1 LAPAVDVGSPWRAA
15 KFSSSGLAE
24 RQGSPSTPPEYA
36 DPIHLRFDAP
46 GVSWRFRGADSA
58 TRPTLRPKPSSSR
71 AVPPTTTFA
80 HVVATRGVTPRRCP
94 SAGEDLLGTRVSRK
108 AGEARSHRQGWRGST
123 QISRRRPAGTARA
136 PCAKCYAGC
145 RAPQAGG
152 AQAVLVSAGGV
163 RPREPA
169 APDSVAT
176 STAASSG
183 RRMAGHSGS
192 ARINGGH
199 RGAADGCV
207 PFGVPQRPQTRGQS
221 QGAAES

>member
-1 LAPAVDVGSPWRAA
+1 MSDRPGARRSSARPGWLSGRAVR
-15 KFSSSGLAE
+15 
-24 RQGSPSTPPEYA
+24 RQRRSTPS
-36 DPIHLRFDAP
+36 R
-46 GVSWRFRGADSA
+46 STCDS
-58 TRPTLRPKPSSSR
+58 TRPACRGGS
-71 AVPPTTTFA
+71 
-80 HVVATRGVTPRRCP
+80 VAQTPRRGRRDDHKNRLQVGLYRRRRPSRTSARRAASRHDVVP

-221 QGAAES
+221 QSAAES